1 MELSR
6 SELHELKVSLNNMIG
21 SRISYKFQ
29 LDENSKR
36 YNMNESYLKMDYEL
50 LEKVIKELDAYDE

>member
-1 MELSR
+1 MLELSR

-50 LEKVIKELDAYDE
+50 LDKVIKELDGNE